1 MVRGAT
7 DENDPPVPDPV
18 FWKADMSILDRDY
31 MKTPAPTGPEQTV
44 SRTVAAKKPAHV
56 DTARDHFESVLFAL
70 VLALLFRTFEAEAFV
85 IPTGSMAPTLY
96 GRHKESTCTKCGHT
110 ITVGASDEMD
120 AESGRLHEKTRI
132 EHAICPNCRSV
143 NEITSALS
151 FNGDRILVNK
161 FPYELGSPSR
171 WDVFVFKYPEEPNIN
186 YIKRLVGL
194 PGETIRIRQGN
205 LYLWDGQQEKIL
217 RKDDVDKQNAIQIP
231 VYDDRHAPHDL
242 LKSGWPERWA
252 AVAQVD
258 GAEGV
263 AGWTPAESVW
273 KQDAQQRTFQCQG
286 AKSTDLSWIRYRH
299 YVPNLAEWGLAESGV
314 QQSPVPRLVTD
325 YCGYNTY
332 SGSEP
337 PGQWA
342 RIDSH
347 SPEEIGVG
355 EFWVGD
361 LTLACQVDL
370 AATGPEAQLVLELIE
385 GGIRYQC
392 RIDCK
397 SSTAVLFKQTADR
410 EIELASA
417 PCGLSGAGSHHLRFA
432 NVDDR
437 LTLWVDDNAIEFGKG
452 AVLDQPNALI
462 PNLPTDDDLTPVG
475 IAARGLDVTVSE
487 LVITRDIYY
496 LADPSSNRFQNA
508 LAQYVDRPEEW
519 SRRYAEEAEDL
530 DSAEIQITE
539 DGYLALG
546 DNSPRSRDSRMWAK
560 SLQSV
565 PRKFLVGKA
574 FFIYWPHGVPFMN
587 NGRGFPL
594 TNYTDTQGHTVPD
607 YPKYTAPFYPQVGRM
622 KRIR

>member
-1 MVRGAT
+1 
-7 DENDPPVPDPV
+7 
-18 FWKADMSILDRDY
+18 MSIQDRDS
-31 MKTPAPTGPEQTV
+31 MKSPTPTATGL
-44 SRTVAAKKPAHV
+44 SASDAKVPAKPAHV

-96 GRHKESTCTKCGHT
+96 GRHKESICTKCGHT

-120 AESGRLHEKTRI
+120 AESGLLHEKTRI
-132 EHAICPNCRSV
+132 HYSLCPNCRYL
-143 NEITSALS
+143 NEITPALS

-161 FPYELGSPSR
+161 FPYELGNPSR
-171 WDVFVFKYPEEPNIN
+171 WDVFVFKFPEEPNIN

-205 LYLWDGQQEKIL
+205 LYQWDGKVEKIL
-217 RKDDVDKQNAIQIP
+217 RKDDADKQNAIQIP
-231 VYDDRHAPHDL
+231 VYDDRHVAREL
-242 LKSGWPERWA
+242 LQAGWPERWA
-252 AVAQVD
+252 AVAQTGGED
-258 GAEGV
+258 GV
-263 AGWTPAESVW
+263 AGWNPIESAW

-286 AKSTDLSWIRYRH
+286 ASTTDLNWIRYRH
-299 YVPNLAEWGLAESGV
+299 YIPSMAEWQLALDGG

-325 YCGYNTY
+325 FCGYNTY

-337 PGQWA
+337 HPAGGYPN
-342 RIDSH
+342 IDAH
-347 SPEEIGVG
+347 APDAIGAG

-361 LTLACQVDL
+361 LTLHCQLDL
-370 AATGPEAQLVLELIE
+370 KSTGSQAELILELIE

-392 RIDCK
+392 RIDCN
-397 SSTAVLFKQTADR
+397 SATAVLFKQTADR

-417 PCGLSGAGSHHLRFA
+417 PCGLSGPGTHHLRFA

-437 LTLWVDDNAIEFGKG
+437 LVLWVDDQVIDFGKG

-462 PNLPTDDDLTPVG
+462 PNLPTDNDLTPVG
-475 IAARGLDVTVSE
+475 IAASGLDATVSE
-487 LVITRDIYY
+487 LLITRDIYY
-496 LADPSSNRFQNA
+496 LANPSGKEFQEFQTA
-508 LAQYVDRPEEW
+508 LSKYLDHPEEW
-519 SRRYAEEAEDL
+519 SRRYAEEAQHL
-530 DSAEIQITE
+530 DTEEIQITE

-546 DNSPRSRDSRMWAK
+546 DNSPRSRDSRMWNP

-574 FFIYWPHGVPFMN
+574 FFIYWPHGVPFLN
-587 NGRGFPL
+587 DGRGFSL
-594 TNYTDTQGHTVPD
+594 RNYTDTQGQTVED
-607 YPKYTAPFYPQVGRM
+607 YPKYTFPFYPQVGRM

>member
-1 MVRGAT
+1 
-7 DENDPPVPDPV
+7 
-18 FWKADMSILDRDY
+18 MSIHDRDY
-31 MKTPAPTGPEQTV
+31 MKTPAAPSPEPSPPV
-44 SRTVAAKKPAHV
+44 PKAPAKPAHV

-96 GRHKESTCTKCGHT
+96 GRHKEATCTKCGHT

-120 AESGRLHEKTRI
+120 AESGLLHEETRI
-132 EHAICPNCRSV
+132 HNAICPNCRYV

-171 WDVFVFKYPEEPNIN
+171 WDVFVFKYPEKPHIN

-205 LYLWDGQQEKIL
+205 LYLWDGKTETIL

-231 VYDDRHAPHDL
+231 VYDDRHAPVDL

-252 AVAQVD
+252 AVAQTGGTD
-258 GAEGV
+258 GV
-263 AGWTPAESVW
+263 AGWAPAESTW
-273 KQDAQQRTFQCQG
+273 EHDAEQRTFQHQG
-286 AKSTDLSWIRYRH
+286 SKSTDLSWIRYRH
-299 YVPNLAEWGLAESGV
+299 YIPSQAEWQLAEGGNP
-314 QQSPVPRLVTD
+314 QTPVPRLITD
-325 YCGYNTY
+325 FCGYNTY
-332 SGSEP
+332 SGTEP
-337 PGQWA
+337 QTP
-342 RIDSH
+342 RDRTTIDSH
-347 SPEEIGVG
+347 SPEEIGAG

-361 LTLACQVDL
+361 LTLSCRVDVSSL
-370 AATGPEAQLVLELIE
+370 ADDARLVLELIE
-385 GGIRYQC
+385 GGVRYQC
-392 RIDCK
+392 RIDFN
-397 SSTAVLFKQTADR
+397 SATAVLFKLTTDR
-410 EIELASA
+410 ETELASA
-417 PCGLSGAGSHHLRFA
+417 PCGLSGTGSHQLRFA

-437 LTLWVDDNAIEFGKG
+437 LVLWIDETVVEFGKG
-452 AVLDQPNALI
+452 AVLDQANALV
-462 PNLPTDDDLTPVG
+462 PNLPTDDDLTPAG
-475 IAARGLDVTVSE
+475 IACSRLDASVSD

-496 LADPSSNRFQNA
+496 LANPSGFRFQNFQTA
-508 LAQYVDRPEEW
+508 LAQYLDQPDEW
-519 SRRYAEEAEDL
+519 SKRYSEQAGEM
-530 DSAEIQITE
+530 DSAELKITE

-546 DNSPRSRDSRMWAK
+546 DNSPRSMDSRLWAP

-594 TNYTDTQGHTVPD
+594 MNHSDTEGNTVPD
-607 YPKYTAPFYPQVGRM
+607 YPKYTVPFYPQVERM

>member
-1 MVRGAT
+1 
-7 DENDPPVPDPV
+7 
-18 FWKADMSILDRDY
+18 MSIQDRDY
-31 MKTPAPTGPEQTV
+31 MKTSPTPSAEPSASTPKV
-44 SRTVAAKKPAHV
+44 PPKPVHV

-96 GRHKESTCTKCGHT
+96 GRNKEATCTECGHT

-120 AESGRLHEKTRI
+120 AESGLLHEQTRI
-132 EHAICPNCRSV
+132 QHAICPNCRAL
-143 NEITSALS
+143 NTITSALS
-151 FNGDRILVNK
+151 YNGDRILVNK
-161 FPYELGSPSR
+161 FPYELGTPAR

-205 LYLWDGQQEKIL
+205 LYLWDEKQETIL

-231 VYDDRHAPHDL
+231 VYNDQYAPQNL

-252 AVAQVD
+252 AVTHTGGKV
-258 GAEGV
+258 GV
-263 AGWTPAESVW
+263 AGWTPGESPW
-273 KQDAQQRTFQCQG
+273 KQDTTQRTFQCQG
-286 AKSTDLSWIRYRH
+286 AQTTDLSWIRYRH
-299 YVPNLAEWGLAESGV
+299 YVPSLAEWELAVSGEK
-314 QQSPVPRLVTD
+314 QSPVPRLVTD
-325 YCGYNTY
+325 NCGYNTY

-342 RIDSH
+342 KIDSH
-347 SPEEIGVG
+347 SPDAIGTG

-361 LTLACQVDL
+361 LTLSCQFDL
-370 AATGPEAQLVLELIE
+370 ETTGPDAQLVLELIE

-392 RIDCK
+392 RIDCH
-397 SSTAVLFKQTADR
+397 SATAVLFKQTADR

-437 LTLWVDDNAIEFGKG
+437 LVLWVDETAIEFGKG
-452 AVLDQPNALI
+452 AVLDQANALI

-475 IAARGLDVTVSE
+475 IAARGLDATVSE

-496 LADPSSNRFQNA
+496 LANPASDSFQKA

-519 SRRYAEEAEDL
+519 SKRYAEEAQKL
-530 DSAEIQITE
+530 DTTEIQITE

-560 SLQSV
+560 ALQSV

-574 FFIYWPHGVPFMN
+574 FFIYWPHGVPFLKD
-587 NGRGFPL
+587 GRGFPL
-594 TNYTDTQGHTVPD
+594 RNYTDTHGDMVQD
-607 YPKYTAPFYPQVGRM
+607 YPKYTVPFYPQVGRM

>member
-1 MVRGAT
+1 
-7 DENDPPVPDPV
+7 
-18 FWKADMSILDRDY
+18 MSIQDRDY
-31 MKTPAPTGPEQTV
+31 MKTLAPTHTEQAVPAPKAPV
-44 SRTVAAKKPAHV
+44 KPIHV

-96 GRHKESTCTKCGHT
+96 GRHKESTCTKCGYT

-120 AESGRLHEKTRI
+120 AESGLLHEETRI
-132 EHAICPNCRSV
+132 HYAICPNCRYV
-143 NEITSALS
+143 NEITSSLS

-161 FPYELGSPSR
+161 FPYELGDPSR
-171 WDVFVFKYPEEPNIN
+171 WDVFVFKFPEEPNIN

-205 LYLWDGQQEKIL
+205 LYLWDGKTETIL
-217 RKDDVDKQNAIQIP
+217 RKDNVDKQNAIQIP
-231 VYDDRHAPHDL
+231 VYDDRHAPVEL
-242 LKSGWPERWA
+242 LKAGWPERWA
-252 AVAQVD
+252 AVSKTQDNA
-258 GAEGV
+258 GV

-273 KQDAQQRTFQCQG
+273 RHDAQQRSFQCQG
-286 AKSTDLSWIRYRH
+286 AKSTELSWIRYCH
-299 YVPNLAEWGLAESGV
+299 YVPSQPEWQLAEGGT
-314 QQSPVPRLVTD
+314 QQSPVPRLITD
-325 YCGYNTY
+325 FCGYNTY
-332 SGSEP
+332 AGTEA
-337 PGQWA
+337 PGTPVN
-342 RIDSH
+342 RSKIDSH
-347 SPEEIGVG
+347 LPVEIGVG

-361 LTLACQVDL
+361 LTLSCQVDL
-370 AATGPEAQLVLELIE
+370 AATSPEAQLVLELIE
-385 GGIRYQC
+385 GGNRYQC
-392 RIDCK
+392 RIDCN
-397 SSTAVLFKQTADR
+397 SATAVLFKMTPDR
-410 EIELASA
+410 ETELASA
-417 PCGLSGAGSHHLRFA
+417 PCGLSGTGSHQLRFA

-437 LTLWVDDNAIEFGKG
+437 LVLWIDDTTIEFGQG
-452 AVLDQPNALI
+452 AVLDQANALI

-475 IAARGLDVTVSE
+475 IACRGLDATVSD

-496 LADPSSNRFQNA
+496 LADPMGNRFPAA
-508 LAQYVDRPEEW
+508 LGQYLDNPDEW
-519 SRRYAEEAEDL
+519 SKRYAEEAEDL
-530 DSAEIQITE
+530 DSSEIQISA

-546 DNSPRSRDSRMWAK
+546 DNSPRSKDSRMWRPQ

-594 TNYTDTQGHTVPD
+594 VNHTDTEGNTVPD

>member
-1 MVRGAT
+1 
-7 DENDPPVPDPV
+7 
-18 FWKADMSILDRDY
+18 MSIQDRDY
-31 MKTPAPTGPEQTV
+31 MKTPAAANTEQAAPV
-44 SRTVAAKKPAHV
+44 SKAPVKPAHV

-96 GRHKESTCTKCGHT
+96 GRHKEAACTKCGHT

-120 AESGRLHEKTRI
+120 ADSGLLHEETRI
-132 EHAICPNCRSV
+132 HNAICPNCRYV

-161 FPYELGSPSR
+161 FPYELGNPTR
-171 WDVFVFKYPEEPNIN
+171 WDVFVFKYPEKPHIN

-205 LYLWDGQQEKIL
+205 LYLWDGKTETVL

-231 VYDDRHAPHDL
+231 VHDDRHAPVDL
-242 LKSGWPERWA
+242 LKTGWPERWA
-252 AVAQVD
+252 AVTQTGEKD
-258 GAEGV
+258 GV
-263 AGWTPAESVW
+263 AGWTPRESAW
-273 KQDAQQRTFQCQG
+273 THDAQQRTFQCQG
-286 AKSTDLSWIRYRH
+286 TKSTELNWIRYRH
-299 YVPNLAEWGLAESGV
+299 YIPTQPEWQMAEGGTT
-314 QQSPVPRLVTD
+314 QTPVPRLITD
-325 YCGYNTY
+325 FCGYNTY
-332 SGSEP
+332 SGTEP
-337 PGQWA
+337 PGTPGTPGN
-342 RIDSH
+342 RSTMDSH
-347 SPEEIGVG
+347 SPSQIGVG

-361 LTLACQVDL
+361 LTLSCQVDL
-370 AATGPEAQLVLELIE
+370 AAKGSDAQLVLELIE
-385 GGIRYQC
+385 GGVRYQC
-392 RIDCK
+392 RIDCN
-397 SSTAVLFKQTADR
+397 SATAVLFKLTTDR

-417 PCGLSGAGSHHLRFA
+417 PCGLSGTGSHQLRFA

-437 LTLWVDDNAIEFGKG
+437 LVLWIDDTAIAFGKG
-452 AVLDQPNALI
+452 AVLDQANALI

-475 IAARGLDVTVSE
+475 IACRGLDASVSE

-496 LADPSSNRFQNA
+496 LANPQGGRYLNFQTA
-508 LAQYVDRPEEW
+508 LAQYIDNPDEW
-519 SRRYAEEAEDL
+519 SKRYEEEAREL
-530 DSAEIQITE
+530 DTSELKISE

-546 DNSPRSRDSRMWAK
+546 DNSPRSMDSRLWAP

-587 NGRGFPL
+587 HGRGFPL
-594 TNYTDTQGHTVPD
+594 VNHTDTEGNAVPD